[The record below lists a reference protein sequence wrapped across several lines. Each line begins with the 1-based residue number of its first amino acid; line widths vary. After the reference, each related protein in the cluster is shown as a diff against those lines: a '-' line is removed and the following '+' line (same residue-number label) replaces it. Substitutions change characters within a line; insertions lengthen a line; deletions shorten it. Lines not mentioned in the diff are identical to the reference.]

1 MFKRKEFISKYS
13 NSLKFVAV
21 FTFLFL
27 AYKAMFFFIWR
38 SDYLFSL
45 YYDFSIWWINGLLV
59 SSDFFL
65 RLVGYS
71 TEVIELTR
79 IVKISGTSGVTVGE
93 PCIGFDIMALFVGLI
108 VSATMK
114 ASRKLIFI
122 GMALLIINALNILR
136 ISALAVL
143 VQFDPY
149 LWELNHKFIFT
160 IVVYLVMFSF
170 WRKLLKPSTQV
181 VS

>member
-1 MFKRKEFISKYS
+1 MIQRRNVLSKYG
-13 NSLKFVAV
+13 NSVKFIVV
-21 FTFLFL
+21 FAFLFL

-38 SDYLFSL
+38 SDFLFSL
-45 YYDFSIWWINGLLV
+45 YCDLSLWWINILLV
-59 SSDFFL
+59 CSDFFL
-65 RLVGYS
+65 GTIGYS
-71 TEVIELTR
+71 TEVIESTR
-79 IVKISGTSGVTVGE
+79 IVKVSGTSGVTVGE

-108 VSATMK
+108 VSVTMRV
-114 ASRKLIFI
+114 RKKILFI
-122 GMALLIINALNILR
+122 GLALIIINGLNVLR

-170 WRKLLKPSTQV
+170 WQKLLRPEPEINY
-181 VS
+181 